1 MDMMFWAKRSLDGSG
16 RIHPLF
22 AHSADVCAVL
32 ERMIAPGA
40 ILASRLAATQGT
52 ADLHPRHRASLLYLS
67 ALHDIG
73 KTNHGFQG
81 QGTPPHRFARRGHVK
96 VLLQSLGYDPLFDAL
111 VDLLLRLQLSEEEAM
126 EMFRTTIAHHGRPW
140 DVPESNQWHAL
151 WKLYPD
157 VPRDPVAEIR
167 RLGALALRWS
177 GLADAPA
184 GPPLRVTPALTHLF
198 AGALTLA
205 DWIGSTERAFP
216 FAPDADP
223 ETYWHTARRRAE
235 AACAAIGLAPRTVE
249 LVEEGDGLLRRIF
262 PRVFPSSADRIPTR
276 LQLRLAEMTL
286 PAPGTRLLVE
296 SETGSGKT
304 EAALVLYARLRAAG
318 VVGGLVFALPT
329 RATSKAMYD
338 RVLAALP
345 GIYGDRQPSVA
356 LAAGGTQPAAKAE
369 SDGSMLADPPLVYD
383 EDEEDGAGSAAR
395 AAELARW
402 SSQSA
407 KRFMAAEI
415 VVGTLDQ
422 LLLGALPVRHA
433 HLRLA
438 GLTRHLL
445 VVDELHSYDRFMTGV
460 LRRLLELHTGHGG
473 IALFMSATLADATRR
488 EFGGAAEPEASRV
501 EAETRPYPALSVC
514 LPGGVW
520 REEELFSPSLPKTV
534 SWATC
539 TLADGLKRA
548 VEGAAAGAR
557 VLVVRNTV
565 KGARAAVDTLHAAGA
580 AALLWSPREGAAP
593 AYHSRYA
600 PPDRAAL
607 DDSVLGLFGR
617 GCPGEGTILVA
628 TQVAEQSLD
637 VDFDLLVTDLCPVDV
652 LLQRIG
658 RLWRHPERTRPEG
671 ITEARVWV
679 VVPEEGIEAILA
691 SGLKMG
697 RDGWGTVYPDLVD
710 LELTLHT
717 IREPGTIEIP
727 RDNRRLVESVYHPER
742 RQHLELLP
750 EWTQYVLDRDGKEFA
765 TDTHALNTALDFSG
779 KTYVSSAIKFS
790 DAAEAKI
797 RTRLGDDRV
806 RLPLGREIPCR
817 YAQGKTVDFVEL
829 PEDVCASAGIDF
841 TAPEF
846 TAWETLPNGMRC
858 RLGAYTLSYTDAGWE
873 WERRSGKEGDGSSN
887 KTGSTP

>member
-1 MDMMFWAKRSLDGSG
+1 MTFWAKRSRDGSG
-16 RIHPLF
+16 RFHPLF
-22 AHSADVCAVL
+22 AHSADACAVL
-32 ERMIAPGA
+32 ERMIAPGSV
-40 ILASRLAATQGT
+40 LASRLAATQGM
-52 ADLHPRHRASLLYLS
+52 ADLHPQHRASLLYLS

-73 KTNHGFQG
+73 KTNHGFQE
-81 QGTPPHRFARRGHVK
+81 QEVIPRRFARRGHVK
-96 VLLQSLGYDPLFDAL
+96 VLLQSLGYDPLFNAL
-111 VDLLLRLQLSEEEAM
+111 VDLLLRLEVGEEDAM
-126 EMFRTTIAHHGRPW
+126 EMFRTAIAHHGRPW
-140 DVPESNQWHAL
+140 DVPESNQWHAH
-151 WKLYPD
+151 WKSYPEI
-157 VPRDPVAEIR
+157 PRDPVAEIR
-167 RLGALALRWS
+167 SLGALALRWS

-184 GPPLRVTPALTHLF
+184 RPPLRVTPALTHLF

-223 ETYWHTARRRAE
+223 ETYWHIARRRAE
-235 AACAAIGLAPRTVE
+235 AACAAIGLTGRKVDLDSA
-249 LVEEGDGLLRRIF
+249 GDALLRRIF
-262 PRVFPSSADRIPTR
+262 PSVFPAGSYRMPTR
-276 LQLRLAEMTL
+276 LQLRLAEMPL
-286 PAPGTRLLVE
+286 PVPGTRLLIE

-318 VVGGLVFALPT
+318 LVGGLVFALPT
-329 RATSKAMYD
+329 RATSKAMHD
-338 RVLAALP
+338 RVVAALP

-356 LAAGGTQPAAKAE
+356 LAAGGTQPAAQAE
-369 SDGSMLADPPLVYD
+369 TDGAVLADPPLVYD
-383 EDEEDGAGSAAR
+383 EDEQEDAKS

-402 SSQSA
+402 SSQGA

-460 LRRLLELHTGHGG
+460 LRRLLELHTGQGG
-473 IALFMSATLADATRR
+473 LALFMSATLADAARR
-488 EFGGAAEPEASRV
+488 EFGNTAEPESSRA

-514 LPGGVW
+514 RPGGAW
-520 REEELFSPSLPKTV
+520 SEEGLSSPSRPKAV
-534 SWATC
+534 RWGACS
-539 TLADGLKRA
+539 LSDGLKRA
-548 VEGAAAGAR
+548 VEAASAGAR
-557 VLVVRNTV
+557 VLVIRNTV
-565 KGARAAVDTLHAAGA
+565 KGARATVDELLKAEA

-607 DDSVLGLFGR
+607 DASVLGLFGR
-617 GCPGEGTILVA
+617 KCPGEGTILVA

-658 RLWRHPERTRPEG
+658 RLWRHPERIRPQG
-671 ITEARVWV
+671 ITEAHAWV
-679 VVPEEGIEAILA
+679 VVPEEGIEGILA
-691 SGLKMG
+691 SGSKMG

-717 IREPGTIEIP
+717 IRESGNIEIP

-742 RQHLELLP
+742 RWQLELMP
-750 EWTQYVLDRDGKEFA
+750 EWTKYVLDRDGKEFA
-765 TDTHALNTALDFSG
+765 TDTHARNTALDFSG
-779 KTYVSSAIKFS
+779 KTYVGSAMQFS

-806 RLPLGREIPCR
+806 RLPLEREIPCR
-817 YAQGKTVDFVEL
+817 YARGQMVDFVEL
-829 PEDVCASAGIDF
+829 PEDVCVAAGVDLA
-841 TAPEF
+841 APKF
-846 TAWETLPNGMRC
+846 TAWEEGPEGVHC
-858 RLGAYTLSYTDAGWE
+858 RLGEFTLSYTDAGWE
-873 WERRSGKEGDGSSN
+873 WERRRKEHTNES
-887 KTGSTP
+887 